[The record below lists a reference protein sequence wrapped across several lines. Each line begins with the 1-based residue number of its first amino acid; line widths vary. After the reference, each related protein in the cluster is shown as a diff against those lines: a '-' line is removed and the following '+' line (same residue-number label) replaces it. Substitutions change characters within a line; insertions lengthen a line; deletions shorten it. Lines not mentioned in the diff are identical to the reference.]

1 MQIFAKK
8 KKCGFTHQNFLKK
21 NLGGFTL
28 IELLVVIAIIGI
40 LASIVLVAMG
50 GARSKAR
57 DTKRLTDMR
66 QIVSA
71 QEMVMGDD
79 EQFML
84 ITVDVAGNVTNTNI
98 ASAAGTV
105 YLTPFP
111 KDPGAGTPAY
121 KGISNSGA
129 QQKFCIYAT
138 LENKGTCVTTAY
150 FVSCHKGTGTVCDT
164 APANLEC
171 GL

>member
-8 KKCGFTHQNFLKK
+8 KK
-21 NLGGFTL
+21 GFTL

-40 LASIVLVAMG
+40 LASIVLVSMG

-57 DTKRLTDMR
+57 DVRRQADMR

-79 EQFML
+79 EQYME
-84 ITVDVAGNVTNTNI
+84 ITFDAAGNVTNTNI
-98 ASAAGTV
+98 ASGVGNV

-111 KDPGAGTPAY
+111 KDPGAGAPAY
-121 KGISNSGA
+121 KGISNSA
-129 QQKFCIYAT
+129 DRQKSCVYAT
-138 LENKGTCVTTAY
+138 LENKGACGTTAY
-150 FVSCHKGTGTVCDT
+150 FVASYKGSGTVCNT

>member
-1 MQIFAKK
+1 MLQIFAKK
-8 KKCGFTHQNFLKK
+8 KKR
-21 NLGGFTL
+21 GFTL

-40 LASIVLVAMG
+40 LASIVLVSMG

-57 DTKRLTDMR
+57 DVRRQADMR
-66 QIVSA
+66 QIISA

-79 EQFML
+79 EQYMI
-84 ITVDVAGNVTNTNI
+84 ITVTNGNVTNTNI
-98 ASAAGTV
+98 SSAVGNV

-111 KDPGAGTPAY
+111 KDPGGGAPAY
-121 KGISNSGA
+121 KGISNSA
-129 QQKFCIYAT
+129 DRQKFCVYAT
-138 LENKGTCVTTAY
+138 LENKGACGTTAY
-150 FVSCHKGTGTVCDT
+150 FVASYKGSGTVCDT

>member
-1 MQIFAKK
+1 MQLFAKK
-8 KKCGFTHQNFLKK
+8 KKKC
-21 NLGGFTL
+21 GFTL

-40 LASIVLVAMG
+40 LASIVLVSMG

-57 DTKRLTDMR
+57 DTKRLSDMR
-66 QIVSA
+66 QIISA

-79 EQFML
+79 EQYML
-84 ITVDVAGNVTNTNI
+84 ITVDAAGSVTNTNI
-98 ASAAGTV
+98 ASAAGNT

-129 QQKFCIYAT
+129 QQEFCVYAT
-138 LENKGTCVTTAY
+138 LENKAGGC
-150 FVSCHKGTGTVCDT
+150 TGTTYYVGSYKGSGYACAVPVD
-164 APANLEC
+164 LEC

>member
-8 KKCGFTHQNFLKK
+8 R
-21 NLGGFTL
+21 GFTL

-40 LASIVLVAMG
+40 LASIVLVSMG

-57 DTKRLTDMR
+57 DVRRQADMR
-66 QIVSA
+66 QIISA

-79 EQFML
+79 EQYMV
-84 ITVDVAGNVTNTNI
+84 ITVDNDTDKNVINTNI
-98 ASAAGTV
+98 SSAAGNV

-121 KGISNSGA
+121 KGISNSA
-129 QQKFCIYAT
+129 ERQKFCVYAT
-138 LENKGTCVTTAY
+138 LENKGACGTTAY
-150 FVSCHKGTGTVCDT
+150 FVASYKGSGTVCNT
-164 APANLEC
+164 APADLEC

>member
-8 KKCGFTHQNFLKK
+8 R
-21 NLGGFTL
+21 GFTL

-40 LASIVLVAMG
+40 LASIVLVSMG

-57 DTKRLTDMR
+57 DVRRQADMR
-66 QIVSA
+66 QIISA

-79 EQFML
+79 EQYMV
-84 ITVDVAGNVTNTNI
+84 ITVDNDTDKNVINTNI
-98 ASAAGTV
+98 SSAAGNV

-111 KDPGAGTPAY
+111 KDPGAGAPAY
-121 KGISNSGA
+121 KGISNSA
-129 QQKFCIYAT
+129 DRQKSCVYAT
-138 LENKGTCVTTAY
+138 LENKGACGTTAY
-150 FVSCHKGTGTVCDT
+150 FVASYKGSGTVCDT

>member
-8 KKCGFTHQNFLKK
+8 KKR
-21 NLGGFTL
+21 GFTL

-40 LASIVLVAMG
+40 LASIVLVSMG

-57 DTKRLTDMR
+57 DVKRLSDMR

-79 EQFML
+79 ERYME
-84 ITVDVAGNVTNTNI
+84 ITVDAAGNVTNTNI
-98 ASAAGTV
+98 ASGVGNV

-111 KDPGAGTPAY
+111 RDPGAGTPAY
-121 KGISNSGA
+121 KGISNSA
-129 QQKFCIYAT
+129 DRQKFCVYAT
-138 LENKGTCVTTAY
+138 LENKGACGTTAY
-150 FVSCHKGTGTVCDT
+150 FVASYKGSGTVCNT
-164 APANLEC
+164 APADLEC

>member
-8 KKCGFTHQNFLKK
+8 KKR
-21 NLGGFTL
+21 GFTL

-40 LASIVLVAMG
+40 LASIVLVSMG

-57 DTKRLTDMR
+57 DVKRLADMR

-71 QEMVMGDD
+71 EEMVMGDD
-79 EQFML
+79 DQY
-84 ITVDVAGNVTNTNI
+84 TPVPSTGDVSLTQI
-98 ASAAGTV
+98 AASSTGVV

-111 KDPGAGTPAY
+111 KDPVATASYKQVTNTGTLP
-121 KGISNSGA
+121 GSL
-129 QQKFCIYAT
+129 QKFCFYAT
-138 LENKGTCVTTAY
+138 LENTAGGCASTTYYVASY
-150 FVSCHKGTGTVCDT
+150 KGTGYVCGAT
-164 APANLEC
+164 GPSTLEC

>member
-8 KKCGFTHQNFLKK
+8 R
-21 NLGGFTL
+21 GFTL

-40 LASIVLVAMG
+40 LASIVLVSMG

-57 DTKRLTDMR
+57 DVRRQADMR
-66 QIVSA
+66 QIISA

-79 EQFML
+79 EQYMV
-84 ITVDVAGNVTNTNI
+84 ITVDNDTDKNVINTNI
-98 ASAAGTV
+98 SSAAGNV

-111 KDPGAGTPAY
+111 KDPGAGAPAY
-121 KGISNSGA
+121 KGISNSA
-129 QQKFCIYAT
+129 DRQKSCVYAT
-138 LENKGTCVTTAY
+138 LENKGACGTTAY
-150 FVSCHKGTGTVCDT
+150 FVASYKGSGTVCDT
-164 APANLEC
+164 APTNLEC